1 FVRMAALALVLALVL
16 VLVLVLVL
24 ACGDARAEIP
34 SLPKERLTEKAT
46 LVVTGKVTAVD
57 ATVVREGKDGSKET
71 RHTLTV
77 NVADV
82 AKGEWKDRAKPIR
95 VIGHRY
101 VLPPRATGSAGH
113 RSDNTRHSIADV
125 AKGWE
130 LRLYLAAAEKGA
142 PEGGKPADGKPE
154 GAAAGAGPAYP
165 ILLPNGFGVLKEA
178 K

>member
-1 FVRMAALALVLALVL
+1 MIRMAWLAVVALVLFPCPFA
-16 VLVLVLVL
+16 
-24 ACGDARAEIP
+24 AAEVP
-34 SLPKERLTEKAT
+34 SLPKDRLTEKAA
-46 LVVTGKVTAVD
+46 LVVTGRVTAVE
-57 ATVVREGKDGSKET
+57 AKVVREGKDGSKESPYT
-71 RHTLTV
+71 ITV
-77 NVADV
+77 EVADV
-82 AKGEWKDRAKPIR
+82 AKGELKDRAKPIT
-95 VIGHRY
+95 VVGYRY
-101 VLPPRATGSAGH
+101 VLAPRTTGSSGH